1 MTTINVVSKTG
12 MAIEMARRIID
23 VSLPQERDLAREYE
37 YAKWAPLYNL
47 AHSGIE
53 NGIKA
58 LIWQIDSDHPGGHNL
73 RSLFRKLKG
82 KAPKKARLLEDAF
95 SDIVNFYT
103 IDTRRWVYFNSLDAY
118 LKEFGSEKR
127 YETYRYWA
135 LDNKD
140 LEYIPLFAHRELLA
154 FLERLCQWGQR
165 MFTSRRVELNV
176 NGVLHRKIERH
187 ANHCDT
193 CRKASVGP
201 SMTRLLASF
210 PSVAIIADRINDA
223 YNRKFDNR
231 DDECADKVMQA
242 TFECLKTSE
251 DPAVQYY
258 FNRLTDL
265 PEGSITRPSD
275 AELEVDQHGVVKIRT
290 GETVGMLHHSMEG
303 LWYALI
309 SSPESK
315 ARIAKTKEDA
325 MYWLLA
331 ERTEM
336 VQISVDGG
344 AFTPKRAMS
353 SPSYVWVRS
362 ESSSSP
368 GYKITFAD
376 ESHGLTVGQFL
387 DIRSGTSSVLEFNGP
402 ITRISGREVFWG

>member
-1 MTTINVVSKTG
+1 MTTTNVVSKTG

-58 LIWQIDSDHPGGHNL
+58 LIWQIDGDHPGGHNL
-73 RSLFRKLKG
+73 RNLLRKLKG
-82 KAPKKARLLEDAF
+82 KAPKRARLLEDAF
-95 SDIVNFYT
+95 RDVVNFYT
-103 IDTRRWVYFNSLDAY
+103 IDASRWVHFHSLDAY

-140 LEYIPLFAHRELLA
+140 LEDIPLFAHRELLA
-154 FLERLCQWGQR
+154 FLERLCQWGQG
-165 MFTSRRVELNV
+165 MFISRRVELDV
-176 NGVLHRKIERH
+176 NRVLLRNIERH
-187 ANHCDT
+187 ANHCAT

-201 SMTRLLASF
+201 SITRLLTSF

-223 YNRKFDNR
+223 YNRKFDNG

-242 TFECLKTSE
+242 TFECLKTSD

-265 PEGSITRPSD
+265 PKGTEPQPSD
-275 AELEVDQHGVVKIRT
+275 VELEIDEHGVVKIRN
-290 GETVGMLHHSMEG
+290 GEKLGWLHLSIEG
-303 LWYALI
+303 LWSALI
-309 SSPESK
+309 SLPERK

-331 ERTEM
+331 ERTEI
-336 VQISVDGG
+336 VEVSVDGG

-368 GYKITFAD
+368 GCKITFAD
-376 ESHGLTVGQFL
+376 ESNGLVVGQLL
-387 DIRSGTSSVLEFNGP
+387 DIRSGSASALEYNGP